1 MNKLTLVEEAI
12 IFAVNAHTGMIRKGT
27 ATPYILHPL
36 ETATIVATMTTAETT
51 IAAAIL
57 HDVLEDTNVT
67 YEELKEKFGAV
78 ADLVAAETEDKR
90 KDLPAAES
98 WDTRK
103 LETIERLNTSTN
115 IAEKIIALG
124 DKLSN
129 VRALYRDSLVYGD
142 ELWEHFNQKDKRK
155 QAWYYRNIVEALSEL
170 RNYKAWQELHFLVN
184 LVFNELL

>member
-1 MNKLTLVEEAI
+1 MSKMNLVEEAI
-12 IFAVNAHTGMIRKGT
+12 LFAVHAHAGMFRKGT

-36 ETATIVATMTTAETT
+36 ESATIVATMTTAETT
-51 IAAAIL
+51 IAAAVL

-67 YEELKEKFGAV
+67 YEQLKEKFGSV
-78 ADLVAAETEDKR
+78 ADLVAAETENKR
-90 KDLPAAES
+90 RDVPADES

-103 LETIERLNTSTN
+103 LETIERLNTCTN
-115 IAEKIIALG
+115 LAEKMVALG

-129 VRALYRDSLVYGD
+129 VRSLYRDSLVYGD

-155 QAWYYRNIVEALSEL
+155 HAWYYRSVVDALSDL
-170 RNYKAWQELHFLVN
+170 RNYKAWQELNSLVN